1 MNACSGLSNA
11 SDHADI
17 LPLDTR
23 VAGVESQKRQTR
35 RPSAFRGMTSSCP
48 IGRATW
54 TSSTWRFGESGGERR
69 NDDVQ
74 TERSLCVHSYNPTFL
89 LPIHAPPALSPSDL
103 GTAGT
108 ATGRQTGTGSAQI
121 TLPSISNVAQTPLLG
136 FKPMRLYQIIG
147 LTGQTPLDFFDAY
160 HQGGEGAGKLY
171 SLREAREKIYGPLV
185 VFPEGTTSNGRALLR
200 FGKDVLADVDVPVR
214 RGSVWVT
221 FFR

>member
-1 MNACSGLSNA
+1 M
-11 SDHADI
+11 SDAFDLANTLFLNMRAAD
-17 LPLDTR
+17 
-23 VAGVESQKRQTR
+23 AESQKRQTR

-48 IGRATW
+48 TGRATW
-54 TSSTWRFGESGGERR
+54 ISSTWRFGELGGELRG
-69 NDDVQ
+69 DCVY
-74 TERSLCVHSYNPTFL
+74 TERSLCLHSYNPTFL

-136 FKPMRLYQIIG
+136 FKPMRLYQMIG
-147 LTGQTPLDFFDAY
+147 LTGQTPLDFFNAY

-171 SLREAREKIYGPLV
+171 SLREARDKIYGPLV

-221 FFR
+221 SFR